1 MKVESKGKSV
11 IYQGREISLGYGQI
25 NHLIPHDLWQCG
37 LSLPALGLAGY
48 LYTLPKQWRLS
59 VTHLSKQLAMSKN
72 TCRKYLKEIFSNE
85 KAREVFKVKEAEINT
100 YDFEEGFTAYDYASD
115 KEELENFTSS
125 VAKDVSEPNRKRVLL
140 IQTQRQR
147 YLLNLC
153 FSIKDSA
160 FGLESRISSPR
171 LCDRHPSLISAHG
184 SKSHDSSSKILESQ
198 DDKSVRENS
207 QAVGFC
213 DDFGGFQAVG
223 AGIYLGDNEQ
233 AHRAESTKSA
243 QKPTPDKNAQILSTI
258 KRDSKESLKDSSS
271 KRTRE
276 KSNNDLTSF
285 LDLQSFS
292 QNEQEAIKLWI
303 RYKQESTR
311 KPFKPSQI
319 DFQLRKI
326 TRLKEQGQDICAV
339 IEKSLDMGWQGLFPQ
354 RDSALRDKAGSLPF
368 ACAIDTQVLSPHKS
382 RRNPALSSQNQRSGA
397 SVSSQVSLEILES
410 QEIKLKTKMPKNI
423 GGKSV
428 LRVENV

>member
-1 MKVESKGKSV
+1 MKTL
-11 IYQGREISLGYGQI
+11 IYQGKEIELNYSTTL
-25 NHLIPHDLWQCG
+25 NHLIPHQLWQCG
-37 LSLPALGLAGY
+37 LSLPALGLASY

-140 IQTQRQR
+140 IQTQQQR

-153 FSIKDSA
+153 FKGMDCHASTSA
-160 FGLESRISSPR
+160 LARNDGGKLSSRA
-171 LCDRHPSLISAHG
+171 D
-184 SKSHDSSSKILESQ
+184 E
-198 DDKSVRENS
+198 
-207 QAVGFC
+207 
-213 DDFGGFQAVG
+213 VG
-223 AGIYLGDNEQ
+223 AAI
-233 AHRAESTKSA
+233 HTKADSKTA
-243 QKPTPDKNAQILSTI
+243 QNLSTI

-285 LDLQSFS
+285 LNLQSFN
-292 QNEQEAIKLWI
+292 QNEQEAIRLWI
-303 RYKQESTR
+303 TYKQESSKTKL
-311 KPFKPSQI
+311 KPAQI

-326 TRLKEQGQDICAV
+326 TRFKEQGQDICEI
-339 IEKSLDMGWQGLFPQ
+339 IERSLNHSWQGLFPVIANNPTPPVIA
-354 RDSALRDKAGSLPF
+354 SAAKQSTFMDCHALQSKA
-368 ACAIDTQVLSPHKS
+368 
-382 RRNPALSSQNQRSGA
+382 RNDRITPK
-397 SVSSQVSLEILES
+397 I
-410 QEIKLKTKMPKNI
+410 PKNI
-423 GGKSV
+423 GAKALLCV
-428 LRVENV
+428 K

>member
-1 MKVESKGKSV
+1 MKTLF
-11 IYQGREISLGYGQI
+11 YQGKEIELNYSTTL
-25 NHLIPHDLWQCG
+25 NHLIPHQLWQCG

-85 KAREVFKVKEAEINT
+85 KAREVFKVKEVEINT
-100 YDFEEGFTAYDYASD
+100 YDFEEGLTAYDYASD
-115 KEELENFTSS
+115 TQELENFTSS
-125 VAKDVSEPNRKRVLL
+125 VAKDVSEPNRKKVLL

-153 FSIKDSA
+153 FR
-160 FGLESRISSPR
+160 GM
-171 LCDRHPSLISAHG
+171 
-184 SKSHDSSSKILESQ
+184 DSSSKILESQ
-198 DDKSVRENS
+198 DDKKVDSSHIAKNLNNS
-207 QAVGFC
+207 AK
-213 DDFGGFQAVG
+213 DSNPKNNA
-223 AGIYLGDNEQ
+223 
-233 AHRAESTKSA
+233 
-243 QKPTPDKNAQILSTI
+243 PKNAQNLNTI

-303 RYKQESTR
+303 RYKQESAR
-311 KPFKPSQI
+311 KSFKPSQI

-339 IEKSLDMGWQGLFPQ
+339 IEKSLDMGWQGLFPIAK
-354 RDSALRDKAGSLPF
+354 DSRFFVDSKETSAIAERYPLFCHAVQAPLAMTEKKAN
-368 ACAIDTQVLSPHKS
+368 AA
-382 RRNPALSSQNQRSGA
+382 RNDRITP
-397 SVSSQVSLEILES
+397 
-410 QEIKLKTKMPKNI
+410 KMPKNI
-423 GGKSV
+423 GAKALLCV
-428 LRVENV
+428 K

>member
-1 MKVESKGKSV
+1 MKTL
-11 IYQGREISLGYGQI
+11 IYQGKEIELNYSTTL
-25 NHLIPHDLWQCG
+25 NHLIPHQLWQCG

-100 YDFEEGFTAYDYASD
+100 YDFEEGLTAYDYASD

-140 IQTQRQR
+140 IQTQQQR

-184 SKSHDSSSKILESQ
+184 SQSHDSSSKILESKG
-198 DDKSVRENS
+198 DKKVDSSPKNN
-207 QAVGFC
+207 A
-213 DDFGGFQAVG
+213 
-223 AGIYLGDNEQ
+223 
-233 AHRAESTKSA
+233 
-243 QKPTPDKNAQILSTI
+243 PKNAQNLSTI
-258 KRDSKESLKDSSS
+258 NKNLLQDSYKDSSS
-271 KRTRE
+271 KRTRKNFSE
-276 KSNNDLTSF
+276 Y
-285 LDLQSFS
+285 LDLKRFS
-292 QNEQEAIKLWI
+292 KDEQEAIKLWI

-339 IEKSLDMGWQGLFPQ
+339 IEKSLDMGWQGLFPVIANNPTPPVIA
-354 RDSALRDKAGSLPF
+354 SAAKQSTFMDCHADKSA
-368 ACAIDTQVLSPHKS
+368 
-382 RRNPALSSQNQRSGA
+382 RNDRITP
-397 SVSSQVSLEILES
+397 
-410 QEIKLKTKMPKNI
+410 KMPKNI
-423 GGKSV
+423 GAKAILCV
-428 LRVENV
+428 K

>member
-1 MKVESKGKSV
+1 MKAESKGKSV

-37 LSLPALGLAGY
+37 LSLPALGLASY

-72 TCRKYLKEIFSNE
+72 TCRKYLKEIFTNP

-140 IQTQRQR
+140 IQTQQQR

-153 FSIKDSA
+153 FKGIANNSA
-160 FGLESRISSPR
+160 QAESNQINGARKACNLESVVGGLGGDFAIQAPLSPLER
-171 LCDRHPSLISAHG
+171 TLSQT
-184 SKSHDSSSKILESQ
+184 KLES
-198 DDKSVRENS
+198 S
-207 QAVGFC
+207 
-213 DDFGGFQAVG
+213 
-223 AGIYLGDNEQ
+223 
-233 AHRAESTKSA
+233 HTA
-243 QKPTPDKNAQILSTI
+243 QKVDSNPKNNAPKNAQILSTI

-292 QNEQEAIKLWI
+292 QNEQEAIRFWI
-303 RYKQESTR
+303 RYKQETTR
-311 KPFKPSQI
+311 KLFKPSQI

-354 RDSALRDKAGSLPF
+354 RDSSFGLESRISSPRLCDRHPSLISAHGS
-368 ACAIDTQVLSPHKS
+368 KS
-382 RRNPALSSQNQRSGA
+382 HDSSSK
-397 SVSSQVSLEILES
+397 ILES
-410 QEIKLKTKMPKNI
+410 QVIGVKPKMPKNI
-423 GGKSV
+423 GAKALLCV
-428 LRVENV
+428 K

>member
-1 MKVESKGKSV
+1 MKTLF
-11 IYQGREISLGYGQI
+11 YQNKQI
-25 NHLIPHDLWQCG
+25 ELNYSTTLNHLIPHQLWQCG
-37 LSLPALGLAGY
+37 LSLPALGLASY
-48 LYTLPKQWRLS
+48 LYTLPKQWQLS

-184 SKSHDSSSKILESQ
+184 SQSHDSSSKILESKG
-198 DDKSVRENS
+198 DKSVRENS

-243 QKPTPDKNAQILSTI
+243 QKPTPDKTAQILSTI

-276 KSNNDLTSF
+276 KNFSEF
-285 LDLQSFS
+285 LDLKRFS
-292 QNEQEAIKLWI
+292 ESEQEVIKLWI
-303 RYKQESTR
+303 TYKQETS
-311 KPFKPSQI
+311 KSKLKPSQI

-326 TRLKEQGQDICAV
+326 TRLKEQGQDICVV
-339 IEKSLDMGWQGLFPQ
+339 IEKSLDMGWQGLFPVIEKV
-354 RDSALRDKAGSLPF
+354 DSNFMDCHADKSA
-368 ACAIDTQVLSPHKS
+368 
-382 RRNPALSSQNQRSGA
+382 RNDRITP
-397 SVSSQVSLEILES
+397 
-410 QEIKLKTKMPKNI
+410 KMPKNI
-423 GGKSV
+423 GAKAILCV
-428 LRVENV
+428 Q

>member
-1 MKVESKGKSV
+1 MKTLF
-11 IYQGREISLGYGQI
+11 YQGKEIELNYSTTL
-25 NHLIPHDLWQCG
+25 NHLIPHQLWQCG

-85 KAREVFKVKEAEINT
+85 KAREVFKVKEVEINT

-115 KEELENFTSS
+115 TQELENFTSS
-125 VAKDVSEPNRKRVLL
+125 VAKDVSEPNKKRVMI

-153 FSIKDSA
+153 FSAWEKADS
-160 FGLESRISSPR
+160 
-171 LCDRHPSLISAHG
+171 
-184 SKSHDSSSKILESQ
+184 K
-198 DDKSVRENS
+198 
-207 QAVGFC
+207 
-213 DDFGGFQAVG
+213 
-223 AGIYLGDNEQ
+223 
-233 AHRAESTKSA
+233 TA
-243 QKPTPDKNAQILSTI
+243 QNLNTI

-276 KSNNDLTSF
+276 KTNNDLTSF
-285 LDLQSFS
+285 LDLQSFN

-311 KPFKPSQI
+311 KTFKPSQI

-326 TRLKEQGQDICAV
+326 TKLKEQGQDICAV
-339 IEKSLDMGWQGLFPQ
+339 IEKSLDMGWQGLFPIAK
-354 RDSALRDKAGSLPF
+354 DSRFFVDCHALPSDKA
-368 ACAIDTQVLSPHKS
+368 
-382 RRNPALSSQNQRSGA
+382 RNDRENHLFIQP
-397 SVSSQVSLEILES
+397 
-410 QEIKLKTKMPKNI
+410 KMPKNI
-423 GGKSV
+423 GAKALLCV
-428 LRVENV
+428 K

>member
-1 MKVESKGKSV
+1 MKAESKGKSV

-37 LSLPALGLAGY
+37 LSLPALGLASY
-48 LYTLPKQWRLS
+48 IYTLPKQWRLS

-140 IQTQRQR
+140 IQTQQQR

-153 FSIKDSA
+153 FKA
-160 FGLESRISSPR
+160 L
-171 LCDRHPSLISAHG
+171 
-184 SKSHDSSSKILESQ
+184 DSSSKILESKG
-198 DDKSVRENS
+198 DKKVDSSHIAKNLNDS
-207 QAVGFC
+207 AK
-213 DDFGGFQAVG
+213 
-223 AGIYLGDNEQ
+223 DNV
-233 AHRAESTKSA
+233 S
-243 QKPTPDKNAQILSTI
+243 KNAQNLSTI
-258 KRDSKESLKDSSS
+258 NKNLLQDSYKDSSLKHARKNFS
-271 KRTRE
+271 E
-276 KSNNDLTSF
+276 F
-285 LDLQSFS
+285 LDLKRFS
-292 QNEQEAIKLWI
+292 KDEQKAIKLWI

-311 KPFKPSQI
+311 KTFKPSQI

-339 IEKSLDMGWQGLFPQ
+339 IEKSLDMGWQGLFPIAK
-354 RDSALRDKAGSLPF
+354 DSRFFVDCHAVQAPLAMTEKKAN
-368 ACAIDTQVLSPHKS
+368 AA
-382 RRNPALSSQNQRSGA
+382 RNDRITP
-397 SVSSQVSLEILES
+397 
-410 QEIKLKTKMPKNI
+410 KMPKNI
-423 GGKSV
+423 GAKAILCV
-428 LRVENV
+428 Q

>member
-1 MKVESKGKSV
+1 MKTLF
-11 IYQGREISLGYGQI
+11 YQGKEIELNYSTTL
-25 NHLIPHDLWQCG
+25 NHLIPHQLWQCG

-153 FSIKDSA
+153 FKGMDCHASTSALARNDGGKLSSRADEVGVAIHTKVDS
-160 FGLESRISSPR
+160 
-171 LCDRHPSLISAHG
+171 
-184 SKSHDSSSKILESQ
+184 
-198 DDKSVRENS
+198 
-207 QAVGFC
+207 
-213 DDFGGFQAVG
+213 
-223 AGIYLGDNEQ
+223 
-233 AHRAESTKSA
+233 
-243 QKPTPDKNAQILSTI
+243 KNAQNLSTI

-276 KSNNDLTSF
+276 KTNNDLTSF
-285 LDLQSFS
+285 LDLSNFTE
-292 QNEQEAIKLWI
+292 NEQEAIRLWI
-303 RYKQESTR
+303 TYKQESTR
-311 KPFKPSQI
+311 KPLKPSQI

-326 TRLKEQGQDICAV
+326 TRFKEQGENICEI
-339 IEKSLDMGWQGLFPQ
+339 IERSLNHSWQGLFPVIANNPTPPVIA
-354 RDSALRDKAGSLPF
+354 SAAKQSTFMDCHALQSKA
-368 ACAIDTQVLSPHKS
+368 
-382 RRNPALSSQNQRSGA
+382 RNDRITP
-397 SVSSQVSLEILES
+397 
-410 QEIKLKTKMPKNI
+410 KMPKNI
-423 GGKSV
+423 GAKV
-428 LRVENV
+428 LLCVK